1 MHLVTAH
8 NPSTVRRI
16 LIIDNEPMITRMLDR
31 MLRSAC
37 DVTVASDV
45 REAIAALE
53 SDTYDAVISD
63 LELGDPDRN
72 GIWLL
77 EQARARLGSIRR
89 VLISG
94 HPITEDMLPEDE
106 PSIRLLRK
114 PFTYNQLLAAIR
126 IEPM

>member
-8 NPSTVRRI
+8 NPSTAQRV
-16 LIIDNEPMITRMLDR
+16 LIIDNEPMITRMLNR
-31 MLRSAC
+31 MLRNVC
-37 DVTVASDV
+37 DVTVVGDV
-45 REAIAALE
+45 GDAVAAIE
-53 SDTYDAVISD
+53 GNSFDAVISD

-77 EQARARLGSIRR
+77 EQARARLGGIRR

-94 HPITEDMLPEDE
+94 HPITEDMLPENE
-106 PSIRLLRK
+106 TSIRLLRK

-126 IEPM
+126 VEPM